1 MKRQI
6 VLVISLVAGLIAA
19 LLTRTYLTVK
29 ENEIKAEK
37 AKLIK
42 KYGTV
47 DVLAFSHDTP
57 SGSVLSKADFGKLTV
72 PAMGMRG
79 QAVTEENL
87 SDVIGRKL
95 LVGHKTKEVLFWSDV
110 EGGDPHAKGLSADV
124 KRQMRA
130 MSINVN
136 GAAAVSGMI
145 KPNDHVDVIGTF
157 NFPDDDGKIKRGDP
171 VTCTILQNVL
181 VLATGKDTS
190 KTQSRELG
198 MVGGSNYSPQPQRH
212 FFRKGAPAGRLPEDT
227 PGDGGAQPQAPA
239 EARGEV
245 AMVLTTLI
253 GGDRETRTLADGTYM
268 IGRNPSCPVCFS
280 FPDVSERHAILTV
293 RNGKAIIEDLHS
305 ANGTYVNGEQIDG
318 PVTLDSGMVVQI
330 GESMLRVCDEN
341 DWAANAAE
349 PAARESPVEEQVNAA
364 PVAEDN
370 EEAPPPDP
378 LRELRR
384 SVQEQIQ
391 KELLKRMDMKR
402 LTMQGVDRE
411 GLEDTAREKIRQI
424 IDEVVANGRLPD
436 GIDPVRLEDD
446 VFNEAMRLGPLED
459 LLADDTVSEIMVNG
473 PDKVYIERGGKLILS
488 DCQFTDDASVLSVIE
503 RIIAPLGRRCD
514 ESQPYVD
521 ARLADGSRVNA
532 IIAPLALSGPT
543 ITIRKFSK
551 KALTPDDFIR
561 FGTWTHNAAEF
572 MKLCVWLRKNV
583 IVAGG
588 TGSGKT
594 TLLNLL
600 SGYIPHSERIVT
612 VEDAAELRLQQPHV
626 VRLEARPPNIEGKGA
641 VPIRDLVKNC
651 LRMRPDRIIVGECRG
666 GEALDMLQAMNT
678 GHDGSLTTVHANS
691 PRDVISRL
699 ETMVLMSGMEL
710 PSRAIREQIASA
722 VDIII
727 HESRLSDGSRKVTAI
742 TEVTGLEG
750 NQIVMQDLFAF
761 KQSGVGPDGKI
772 IGEFKPT
779 GAMPTWFDQLAGR
792 GIKCDPRMFDPDCTA
807 DFTVERKK

>member
-1 MKRQI
+1 M
-6 VLVISLVAGLIAA
+6 
-19 LLTRTYLTVK
+19 
-29 ENEIKAEK
+29 
-37 AKLIK
+37 
-42 KYGTV
+42 
-47 DVLAFSHDTP
+47 
-57 SGSVLSKADFGKLTV
+57 
-72 PAMGMRG
+72 
-79 QAVTEENL
+79 
-87 SDVIGRKL
+87 
-95 LVGHKTKEVLFWSDV
+95 
-110 EGGDPHAKGLSADV
+110 
-124 KRQMRA
+124 
-130 MSINVN
+130 
-136 GAAAVSGMI
+136 MI
-145 KPNDHVDVIGTF
+145 
-157 NFPDDDGKIKRGDP
+157 
-171 VTCTILQNVL
+171 
-181 VLATGKDTS
+181 
-190 KTQSRELG
+190 
-198 MVGGSNYSPQPQRH
+198 
-212 FFRKGAPAGRLPEDT
+212 
-227 PGDGGAQPQAPA
+227 
-239 EARGEV
+239 
-245 AMVLTTLI
+245 LTTLI
-253 GGDRETRTLADGTYM
+253 GGSRESRPLTDGTYM
-268 IGRNPSCPVCFS
+268 IGRNMTCPIRLD
-280 FPDVSERHAILTV
+280 FPDVSERHAILTL
-293 RNGKAIIEDLHS
+293 RNGRAVIEDLNS

-318 PVTLDSGMVVQI
+318 AVQLDGSMVVQI
-330 GESMLRVCDEN
+330 GDSMMRVCDEGECV
-341 DWAANAAE
+341 A
-349 PAARESPVEEQVNAA
+349 PAADAADATADEAASVPSGDASPDDNA
-364 PVAEDN
+364 
-370 EEAPPPDP
+370 APPPDP
-378 LRELRR
+378 MRELRR

-391 KELLKRMDMKR
+391 RELLKRMDMKR
-402 LTMQGVDRE
+402 LTVQGVDRD

-424 IDEVVANGRLPD
+424 IDEVVANGRLPE

-459 LLADDTVSEIMVNG
+459 LLADDTVTEIMVNG
-473 PDKVYIERGGKLILS
+473 PDNVYIERDGKLQLS
-488 DCQFTDDASVLSVIE
+488 DCQFTDDASVLAVIE

-551 KALTPDDFIR
+551 KALTPEDFIR
-561 FGTWTHNAAEF
+561 FGTWTRNAAEF
-572 MKLCVWLRKNV
+572 MKLCVLLRKNV

-722 VDIII
+722 VDVII
-727 HESRLSDGSRKVTAI
+727 HESRMSDGSRKVTAI

-750 NQIVMQDLFAF
+750 NQIVMQDIFAF
-761 KQSGVGPDGKI
+761 QQKGVGPDGKI
-772 IGEFKPT
+772 IGEFRPT
-779 GAMPTWFDQLAGR
+779 GAMPTWYDQLAGR
-792 GIKCDPRMFDPDCTA
+792 GIKCDPRMFDPDA
-807 DFTVERKK
+807 NVDVALERTK

>member
-1 MKRQI
+1 
-6 VLVISLVAGLIAA
+6 
-19 LLTRTYLTVK
+19 
-29 ENEIKAEK
+29 
-37 AKLIK
+37 
-42 KYGTV
+42 
-47 DVLAFSHDTP
+47 
-57 SGSVLSKADFGKLTV
+57 
-72 PAMGMRG
+72 
-79 QAVTEENL
+79 
-87 SDVIGRKL
+87 
-95 LVGHKTKEVLFWSDV
+95 
-110 EGGDPHAKGLSADV
+110 
-124 KRQMRA
+124 
-130 MSINVN
+130 
-136 GAAAVSGMI
+136 
-145 KPNDHVDVIGTF
+145 
-157 NFPDDDGKIKRGDP
+157 
-171 VTCTILQNVL
+171 
-181 VLATGKDTS
+181 
-190 KTQSRELG
+190 
-198 MVGGSNYSPQPQRH
+198 
-212 FFRKGAPAGRLPEDT
+212 
-227 PGDGGAQPQAPA
+227 
-239 EARGEV
+239 
-245 AMVLTTLI
+245 MVLTTLI
-253 GGDRETRTLADGTYM
+253 GGNRESRTLTDGTYM
-268 IGRNPSCPVCFS
+268 IGRNPSCQIRFD
-280 FPDVSERHAILTV
+280 FPDVSERHAVLTV
-293 RNGKAIIEDLHS
+293 RDGRAVVEDLHS
-305 ANGTYVNGEQIDG
+305 ANGTYVNGEPIDG
-318 PVTLDSGMVVQI
+318 AVVLDSGMVVQV

-341 DWAANAAE
+341 DWAVKAAEDAAQDE
-349 PAARESPVEEQVNAA
+349 PAAGEAE
-364 PVAEDN
+364 PVARDAEEDD
-370 EEAPPPDP
+370 EPPPPDP
-378 LRELRR
+378 MRELRR
-384 SVQEQIQ
+384 NVQEQIQ

-459 LLADDTVSEIMVNG
+459 LLADDSVSEIMVNG
-473 PDKVYIERGGKLILS
+473 PDKVYIERGGKLQLS

-551 KALTPDDFIR
+551 KALTPADFIR

-600 SGYIPHSERIVT
+600 SGYIPHSERIIT

>member
-1 MKRQI
+1 
-6 VLVISLVAGLIAA
+6 
-19 LLTRTYLTVK
+19 
-29 ENEIKAEK
+29 
-37 AKLIK
+37 
-42 KYGTV
+42 
-47 DVLAFSHDTP
+47 
-57 SGSVLSKADFGKLTV
+57 
-72 PAMGMRG
+72 
-79 QAVTEENL
+79 
-87 SDVIGRKL
+87 
-95 LVGHKTKEVLFWSDV
+95 
-110 EGGDPHAKGLSADV
+110 
-124 KRQMRA
+124 
-130 MSINVN
+130 
-136 GAAAVSGMI
+136 
-145 KPNDHVDVIGTF
+145 
-157 NFPDDDGKIKRGDP
+157 
-171 VTCTILQNVL
+171 
-181 VLATGKDTS
+181 
-190 KTQSRELG
+190 
-198 MVGGSNYSPQPQRH
+198 
-212 FFRKGAPAGRLPEDT
+212 
-227 PGDGGAQPQAPA
+227 
-239 EARGEV
+239 
-245 AMVLTTLI
+245 MVLTTLI
-253 GGDRETRTLADGTYM
+253 GGNRESRTLTDGTYM
-268 IGRNPSCPVCFS
+268 IGRNPSCQIRFD
-280 FPDVSERHAILTV
+280 FPDVSERHAVLTV
-293 RNGKAIIEDLHS
+293 RDGRAVVEDLHS
-305 ANGTYVNGEQIDG
+305 ANGTYVNGEPIDG
-318 PVTLDSGMVVQI
+318 AVVLDSGMVVQV

-341 DWAANAAE
+341 DWAVKAAE
-349 PAARESPVEEQVNAA
+349 DAAQDEPADGEAE
-364 PVAEDN
+364 PVARDAEEDD
-370 EEAPPPDP
+370 EPPPPDP
-378 LRELRR
+378 MRELRR
-384 SVQEQIQ
+384 NVQEQIQ

-411 GLEDTAREKIRQI
+411 GLEDTARAKIRQI

-459 LLADDTVSEIMVNG
+459 LLADDSVSEIMVNG
-473 PDKVYIERGGKLILS
+473 PDKVYIERGGKLQLS

-543 ITIRKFSK
+543 LTIRKFSK

-572 MKLCVWLRKNV
+572 MKLCVWLRKNI